1 MRMHA
6 TLRIGV
12 AVAAGAIA
20 AGCGSTST
28 QPGSPGV
35 AGSASSALPS
45 DPAPSSLPS
54 DPAPSLPPSDPAR
67 EPGDKPPATGWVSG
81 VVTRG
86 GTGPCYGFTADDGT
100 RYALYNTSGL
110 ELTQR
115 DRVKVQLETTMVR
128 IYCGPG
134 HLMAMTAAEPIT

>member
-1 MRMHA
+1 MNA
-6 TLRIGV
+6 TLRIGL
-12 AVAAGAIA
+12 AVTAGAIA
-20 AGCGSTST
+20 AGCVSPSA
-28 QPGSPGV
+28 PPASPG
-35 AGSASSALPS
+35 AS
-45 DPAPSSLPS
+45 PAPSAVPSSL
-54 DPAPSLPPSDPAR
+54 PSDPAR

-115 DRVKVQLETTMVR
+115 DRVKVQLETTMIR